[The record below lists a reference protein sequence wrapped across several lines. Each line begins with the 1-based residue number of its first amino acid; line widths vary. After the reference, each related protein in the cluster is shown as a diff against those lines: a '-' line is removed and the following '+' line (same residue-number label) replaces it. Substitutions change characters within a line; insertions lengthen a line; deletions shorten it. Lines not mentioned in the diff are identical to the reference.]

1 METRQIEKKL
11 CEMEGFDEEFIS
23 ENGCPEF
30 CALTNEYMRHKGISK
45 VEIIKRLNVERS
57 YGYQLLNGTRTPK
70 RSYVIQ
76 IGLLL
81 ETNIE
86 QLQKLLKAAD
96 RKPLY
101 VRNIFDARVFYALSN
116 KMDYD
121 EAVKFIWGHP
131 PVDDN
136 E

>member
-1 METRQIEKKL
+1 METKQIEKKL
-11 CEMEGFDEEFIS
+11 YEMESFDEEFIC

-30 CALTNEYMRHKGISK
+30 CALTEEYMQDKGISK
-45 VEIIKRLNVERS
+45 AELIKRLNVNRN
-57 YGYQLLNGTRTPK
+57 YGYQFLNGTRNPK

-81 ETNIE
+81 ETSIE

-101 VRNIFDARVFYALSN
+101 VRNIFDARVFYALNN
-116 KMDYD
+116 KMNYD
-121 EAVKFIWGHP
+121 EAVQFIWGNRLN
-131 PVDDN
+131 DI

>member
-1 METRQIEKKL
+1 METCQIEKKL
-11 CEMEGFDEEFIS
+11 CEMEDFDEGFIS

-30 CALTNEYMRHKGISK
+30 CALTEKYMQHKGISK
-45 VEIIKRLNVERS
+45 AELIKRLNVNRN
-57 YGYQLLNGTRTPK
+57 YGYQFLNGTRSPK

-81 ETNIE
+81 ETSIE
-86 QLQKLLKAAD
+86 QLQKLLKAAG

-101 VRNIFDARVFYALSN
+101 VRNIFDARVFYALNN
-116 KMDYD
+116 KMSYD
-121 EAVKFIWGHP
+121 EAVQFIWGNRLN
-131 PVDDN
+131 DI

>member
-1 METRQIEKKL
+1 METCQIEKKL
-11 CEMEGFDEEFIS
+11 CEMEDFDEEFIS

-30 CALTNEYMRHKGISK
+30 CALTEEYMQHKGISK
-45 VEIIKRLNVERS
+45 AELIKRLNVDRN
-57 YGYQLLNGTRTPK
+57 YGYQFLNGTRTPK

-81 ETNIE
+81 ETSID

-101 VRNIFDARVFYALSN
+101 VRNIFDARVFYALNN
-116 KMDYD
+116 KMNYD
-121 EAVKFIWGHP
+121 EAIQFIWGARLN
-131 PVDDN
+131 DI

>member
-1 METRQIEKKL
+1 METQQIEKKL
-11 CEMEGFDEEFIS
+11 CEMESFDEEFIS
-23 ENGCPEF
+23 ENACPRF
-30 CALTNEYMRHKGISK
+30 CALTNEYMQHKGISK
-45 VEIIKRLNVERS
+45 AEIIKRLNVDRS

-81 ETNIE
+81 ETSIA

-116 KMDYD
+116 KMNYD
-121 EAVKFIWGHP
+121 EAIKFIWGTQLN
-131 PVDDN
+131 DT

>member
-1 METRQIEKKL
+1 METQHIEKKL
-11 CEMEGFDEEFIS
+11 CEMESFDEEFIY

-30 CALTNEYMRHKGISK
+30 CVLTEEYMQHKGISK
-45 VEIIKRLNVERS
+45 AELIKRLNVDRN
-57 YGYQLLNGTRTPK
+57 YGYQFLNGTRTPK

-81 ETNIE
+81 ETSID
-86 QLQKLLKAAD
+86 QLQKLLKAAG
-96 RKPLY
+96 RTPLY

-116 KMDYD
+116 KMNYD
-121 EAVKFIWGHP
+121 EAVQFIWGNRLN
-131 PVDDN
+131 DI

>member
-1 METRQIEKKL
+1 METHQIEKKL
-11 CEMEGFDEEFIS
+11 CEMESFDEEFIS

-30 CALTNEYMRHKGISK
+30 CALTEEYMKRKGISK
-45 VEIIKRLNVERS
+45 AELIKRLNVNRN
-57 YGYQLLNGTRTPK
+57 YGYQFLNGTRIPK

-81 ETNIE
+81 EISID

-101 VRNIFDARVFYALSN
+101 VRNIFDAKVFYALSN
-116 KMDYD
+116 KMNYD
-121 EAVKFIWGHP
+121 EAVQFIWGNRLN
-131 PVDDN
+131 DI

>member
-1 METRQIEKKL
+1 METQQIEKKL
-11 CEMEGFDEEFIS
+11 CEMKSFDEEFIS

-45 VEIIKRLNVERS
+45 AELIKRLNVDRS

-81 ETNIE
+81 EISID

-121 EAVKFIWGHP
+121 EAVQFIWGRGA
-131 PVDDN
+131 DDIK
-136 E
+136 